1 VPAGAALSLSRRPF
15 PKAPLS
21 TRPRRSSPSDGDRD
35 GWLRP
40 IVLAVSCLV
49 IGFVLGY
56 VVRGGGDGSS
66 ALVERPPA
74 TTAPAATDPA
84 QTSPDQTS
92 PGTTAPADTTATTTS
107 TTPELPPARSEV
119 RLAVL
124 NGTNVQGLAGRTATS
139 AEELGYVDV
148 AAANAPPQTGGS
160 VAYFRPGSLEAAE
173 LVAEDLDI
181 LGGVLPLPA
190 GGALAEAAPPGADV
204 IVVLG
209 PGTG

>member
-1 VPAGAALSLSRRPF
+1 
-15 PKAPLS
+15 LS
-21 TRPRRSSPSDGDRD
+21 TRPRRSPPSDFDRD

-74 TTAPAATDPA
+74 TTAPAATEPA
-84 QTSPDQTS
+84 
-92 PGTTAPADTTATTTS
+92 GTTPADTTPAGTTPSDTTATIPS

-124 NGTNVQGLAGRTATS
+124 NGTNVQGLAGRTATA
-139 AEELGYVDV
+139 AEELGYVEV
-148 AAANAPPQTGGS
+148 TAANAPAQTGGS
-160 VAYFRPGSLEAAE
+160 VAYYRPGSQAGAE
-173 LVAEDLDI
+173 MVAQDLDI

-190 GGALAEAAPPGADV
+190 GGALAEAAPPNADV